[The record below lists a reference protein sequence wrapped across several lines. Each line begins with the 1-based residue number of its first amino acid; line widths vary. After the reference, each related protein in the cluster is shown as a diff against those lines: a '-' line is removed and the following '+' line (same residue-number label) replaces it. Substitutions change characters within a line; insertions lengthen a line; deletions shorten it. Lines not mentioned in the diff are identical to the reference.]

1 MTGNWKPF
9 IATRR
14 TEADAKALRKSKV
27 AWKASIGHL
36 DRDAAMEIAVT
47 TAKQMGGL
55 DKLIPGVYQV
65 TANKYF
71 YIDDTTMETTEAD
84 YLDLRR

>member
-1 MTGNWKPF
+1 MIGNWKPF

-14 TEADAKALRKSKV
+14 TEADAKALRKSKI

-36 DRDAAMEIAVT
+36 DKDAAMEIAVT

-55 DKLIPGVYQV
+55 DRFTPGVYQV

-71 YIDDTTMETTEAD
+71 YIDDATLETTEATH
-84 YLDLRR
+84 LDLRR

>member
-1 MTGNWKPF
+1 MIANWKPF

-14 TEADAKALRKSKV
+14 TEADVKAIRKSKI
-27 AWKASIGHL
+27 AWKATIGHA
-36 DRDAAMEIAVT
+36 DKDAAMAIAID

-71 YIDDTTMETTEAD
+71 YIDDRTMETTEAD
-84 YLDLRR
+84 HLDLRK